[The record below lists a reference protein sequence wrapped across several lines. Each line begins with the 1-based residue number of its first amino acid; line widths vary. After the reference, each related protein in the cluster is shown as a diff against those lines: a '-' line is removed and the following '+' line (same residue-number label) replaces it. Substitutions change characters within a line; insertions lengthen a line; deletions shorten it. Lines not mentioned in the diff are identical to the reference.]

1 MILRPYQSKALDEI
15 RRHYSRGVKKVLL
28 WLPTGAG
35 KTLCFCRILKSA
47 YEKGSRAI
55 MVVSGSALV
64 DQASKRLDREGV
76 PHGVMQANH
85 WRNRPDE
92 LIQICSI
99 HTLYRRKIVPDAA
112 LIVIDEAHLAAS
124 PSFKWLIEH
133 YPDAYFLPVTATP
146 YVKNGMRHIADE
158 IVHPITMKELIESGY
173 LVPPK
178 YFAPS
183 RVDLSGVKIDKK
195 TNDYVQAQLAEAVS
209 SANILG
215 DIIGAY
221 KKMAKGR
228 PAICFA
234 VSIEHSLSLKD
245 NFIASGIRAE
255 HIEAN
260 TPMDERQRH
269 IDRLEKGELDII
281 CNVGCLTTGVD
292 IPSVSCI
299 ILARPT
305 KSYNLYIQMLGRGTR
320 THQGKDNFIVL
331 DHVNNILEHGFIE
344 IENDVDLD
352 GAKPREKKESII
364 ICAQCF
370 HAFPRLEYDCPA
382 CGYDNA
388 PEEREIA
395 KKKLE
400 ENKAYEMREMV
411 ASETQKIINFVD
423 EYIEIANQNK
433 YKPGWVFYKVK
444 NKYGETI
451 AKAYWKKIKTRILQ
465 NS

>member
-1 MILRPYQSKALDEI
+1 MKYAGTIAVASRKSCFGFQLAREKPYAFAVFS
-15 RRHYSRGVKKVLL
+15 
-28 WLPTGAG
+28 
-35 KTLCFCRILKSA
+35 KSA

-195 TNDYVQAQLAEAVS
+195 
-209 SANILG
+209 
-215 DIIGAY
+215 
-221 KKMAKGR
+221 
-228 PAICFA
+228 
-234 VSIEHSLSLKD
+234 
-245 NFIASGIRAE
+245 
-255 HIEAN
+255 
-260 TPMDERQRH
+260 DERLRAGATSRSCEQR
-269 IDRLEKGELDII
+269 E
-281 CNVGCLTTGVD
+281 
-292 IPSVSCI
+292 
-299 ILARPT
+299 
-305 KSYNLYIQMLGRGTR
+305 Y
-320 THQGKDNFIVL
+320 
-331 DHVNNILEHGFIE
+331 
-344 IENDVDLD
+344 
-352 GAKPREKKESII
+352 PRRYYRSI
-364 ICAQCF
+364 
-370 HAFPRLEYDCPA
+370 
-382 CGYDNA
+382 
-388 PEEREIA
+388 
-395 KKKLE
+395 
-400 ENKAYEMREMV
+400 
-411 ASETQKIINFVD
+411 
-423 EYIEIANQNK
+423 
-433 YKPGWVFYKVK
+433 
-444 NKYGETI
+444 
-451 AKAYWKKIKTRILQ
+451 
-465 NS
+465 